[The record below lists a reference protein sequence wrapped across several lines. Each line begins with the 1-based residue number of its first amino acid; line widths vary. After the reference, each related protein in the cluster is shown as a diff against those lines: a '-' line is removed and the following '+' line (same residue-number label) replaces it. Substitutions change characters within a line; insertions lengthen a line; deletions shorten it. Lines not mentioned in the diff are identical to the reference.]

1 MLRPASGRQSTGIQ
15 QAVPHERIVMRFS
28 KFSRGAAAP
37 HSGAPGTLAGAL
49 LCALLALPLALGTS
63 AARADDA
70 PAASKDTVL
79 AEVGTPLQAAIAL
92 IKDKKFKEA
101 LAKIHEAD
109 SVANLTPY
117 EKYSIE
123 RMRLSA
129 AANSGDSDVA
139 ATAAEAVIATGRLPP
154 ADQLKMISAAG
165 QLYMT
170 AKNYPKAIAMFSR
183 YMKEGGTDPAA
194 QENIITADYLSNDFP
209 ATINEL
215 KNVIDA
221 DEKAGRP
228 TTELHLQLLLSSY
241 QKTNNAAGLSS
252 TLEKLLETYPK
263 KEYWQQ
269 ALSHLVHKAGFSD
282 RLELDLYR
290 LELSLGELKRESE
303 FVNFAQLCLEAG
315 FPSEAKSVIDKG
327 YAAGILGK
335 GPEAERHK
343 RLQAKADKDAADD
356 VKALGSG
363 DVDAEKAKTGD
374 GLVNAGYNY
383 VINGK
388 FDKGLALMQQGLQ
401 KGGLRHP
408 EDSRMHLGIAYYL
421 AGDKAKA
428 VQTLHAVTGN
438 DGVGDLAHLWAVHIA
453 HG

>member
-1 MLRPASGRQSTGIQ
+1 M
-15 QAVPHERIVMRFS
+15 
-28 KFSRGAAAP
+28 FSRGDQAP
-37 HSGAPGTLAGAL
+37 APAGRALAGSL
-49 LCALLALPLALGTS
+49 LCALLGLPLALGTG

-70 PAASKDTVL
+70 PAAPASKDTVRPEL
-79 AEVGTPLQAAIAL
+79 GPPLTAAIAL
-92 IKDKKFKEA
+92 IKDKKYKEA

-109 SVANLTPY
+109 AIPNLTPF
-117 EKYSIE
+117 EKYTIE

-129 AANSGDSDVA
+129 AASSGDTDLA
-139 ATAAEAVIATGRLPP
+139 ASSAEAVIATGRLAP
-154 ADQLKMISAAG
+154 AEQLKMVATAG
-165 QLYMT
+165 QLYMSV
-170 AKNYPKAIAMFSR
+170 KNYPKAIALFSR
-183 YMKEGGTDPAA
+183 YIKEGGTDPAA
-194 QENIITADYLSNDFP
+194 QENIITAYYLSNDFP
-209 ATINEL
+209 STINEL
-215 KNVIDA
+215 KNVVEA

-228 TTELHLQLLLSSY
+228 TSELHLKLLLSSY

-263 KEYWQQ
+263 KEYWEQ

-290 LELSLGELKRESE
+290 LELALDELKREGD

-315 FPSEAKSVIDKG
+315 FPTEAKKVVDKG

-356 VKALGSG
+356 AKALGSG

-388 FDKGLALMQQGLQ
+388 FDRGLALIQQGIQ

-408 EDSRMHLGIAYYL
+408 EDSRLHLGIAYYL

-428 VQTLHAVTGN
+428 VQTLHAVSGN
-438 DGVGDLAHLWAVHIA
+438 DGVGDLAHLWAIHIA
-453 HG
+453 HS